1 MKSQFLLALAASTL
15 LAQGLLAFQAEN
27 VTTRDTFSNSR
38 LAFEKKKTGRVAF
51 MGGSIT
57 EMNGLPPDGI
67 KMARGKVSHNQV
79 RIHQCG
85 HLLHLLDH
93 RGLPPTPGRP

>member
-38 LAFEKKKTGRVAF
+38 LAFDKKKSGRVAF

-57 EMNGLPPDGI
+57 EMNGYRPMVSKWLEERFPTTKFEFI
-67 KMARGKVSHNQV
+67 KRFF
-79 RIHQCG
+79 
-85 HLLHLLDH
+85 
-93 RGLPPTPGRP
+93 